1 MLSIIEFFKALK
13 TVKTII
19 ETAKAIYVAVVDWM
33 TKLAQKKEIKK
44 AEQAVQELKDANN
57 TEDANERIK
66 QKAEAACKL
75 EKSLDPS
82 ADC

>member
-19 ETAKAIYVAVVDWM
+19 ETLKAAYVVIVDWM

-44 AEQAVQELKDANN
+44 TEEAVQDLKDANK

-75 EKSLDPS
+75 EKALDPN